1 MKLTEYPKVT
11 GFDSGDVL
19 LKDGTNGTKTISAS
33 DAAQAFLGFVL
44 PADMHRNFYRGKN
57 LGTSV
62 TTAQKAAIQNGTFN
76 DLFVGDYWSIGGT
89 VWRIAD
95 IDYWY
100 NCGDT
105 AFTKHHL
112 VIVPDSCLGNAKMN
126 ETNVTTG
133 AYVNSEMYTTN
144 LETAKTKIQ
153 SAFGE
158 LVLTHRE
165 YLQNATTNGYAS
177 AGAWFDSS
185 VELMNE
191 PMVYGSYIHT
201 PAGNGSTIPN
211 RYTISKQQLAL
222 FALNPK
228 KVNIRATYW
237 LRDVVSSA
245 YFAAVNSI
253 GNADYYYASGS
264 PGVRP
269 AFPIG

>member
-1 MKLTEYPKVT
+1 MKFKDYPIVT

-19 LKDGTNGTKTISAS
+19 LKDGTNGTKTILYS
-33 DAAQAFLGFVL
+33 DAAAAFFKSNMT
-44 PADMHRNFYRGKN
+44 ADMHRNFYRGKN
-57 LGTSV
+57 LGSSV
-62 TTAQKAAIQNGTFN
+62 TTAQKAATQNGTFD

-105 AFTKHHL
+105 AFTRHHL
-112 VIVPDSCLGNAKMN
+112 VIVPDSSLGNARMN
-126 ETNVTTG
+126 ETNITTG

-144 LETAKTKIQ
+144 LETAKTKVQ

-177 AGAWFDSS
+177 AGAWFDST

-191 PMVYGSYIHT
+191 PMVYGSYIHA
-201 PAGNGSTIPN
+201 PAGNGSIIPS
-211 RYTISKQQLAL
+211 RYTCSKQQLAL

-245 YFAAVNSI
+245 YFAYVNTN
-253 GNADYYYASGS
+253 GDANYYGASNS
-264 PGVRP
+264 HGVRP
-269 AFPIG
+269 VFAIG